1 MKIIKTYNGD
11 YEIDNLGDHFTVQLY
26 FNDEEVFST
35 EKEAL
40 YAIHRHVL
48 SSLWRNAPKYN
59 HNGNMS
65 KIQMI
70 LDYINEYDKRR
81 DLFEL
86 VLSHY
91 TSSEQFVD
99 IISILHEGSSE
110 DFNKFDEELLNTFF
124 KVYDELEKKYL
135 DIVIE

>member
-1 MKIIKTYNGD
+1 MKIVQTYNGD
-11 YEIDNLGDHFTVQLY
+11 YEIYKIAGQYHVQIY
-26 FNDEEVFST
+26 FNDDEIFST

-48 SSLWRNAPKYN
+48 SCLWRNAPKYN
-59 HNGNMS
+59 HNGNMN

-70 LDYINEYDKRR
+70 LDYINEYDKRK

-91 TSSEQFVD
+91 TTSEQYVN
-99 IISILHEGSSE
+99 ITYILYGGSSE
-110 DFNKFDEELLNTFF
+110 DFHRFDEELLNTFF
-124 KVYDELEKKYL
+124 KVYDELEKNYL